1 MDSFNFVFSLF
12 GLLLGLALAEVLG
25 GFGAA
30 LQERRKIRI
39 GWLTPLLGL
48 LVAFDLAT
56 FWAWAWASRKVVPAH
71 SIVLLGALIVTGLY
85 YLAARLVFPHDREEW
100 PDFDVYYWAHRKWVI
115 GGILLCNALLW
126 AGQFALGF
134 NPFELRMDQVASA
147 VFFVQA
153 IALMLI
159 RDRRVSIALLVVAVL
174 QYPAIATYSYITHCE
189 GTCL

>member
-30 LQERRKIRI
+30 IQERHKIRI

-48 LVAFDLAT
+48 LVAFDLTT
-56 FWAWAWASRKVVPAH
+56 FWAWAWYSRKVVPAH
-71 SIVLLGALIVTGLY
+71 SVVLLGTLVVTALY
-85 YLAARLVFPHDREEW
+85 YLAAKLVFPQDREEW
-100 PDFDVYYWAHRKWVI
+100 PDFDLYYFKHSRWVI
-115 GGILLCNALLW
+115 GGILLCNTLLW

-134 NPFELRMDQVASA
+134 NPFGLRMDQVAST
-147 VFFVQA
+147 VFFIQG

-159 RDRRVSIALLVVAVL
+159 RGRRVSTALLVFAIV
-174 QYPAIATYSYITHCE
+174 QYPAIATYSYITRSE
-189 GTCL
+189 GTCF